1 MKAMYDSK
9 MMGVQELLDGVID
22 ELLFE
27 QDDSEGVMNVE
38 MYLDG
43 KHYFYRFT
51 EYDDNDT
58 VGISLIRDEET
69 IDAMYEDLDNLHYM
83 GFSLEEEKFMALV
96 TKLRQENKRNF
107 SKFMTKGQML
117 NIRWDLM
124 TYLTNANIDVYY
136 TQGLV
141 VIH

>member
-1 MKAMYDSK
+1 MVKESK
-9 MMGVQELLDGVID
+9 MIKLAGMLAGGQLEKIQLD
-22 ELLFE
+22 E
-27 QDDSEGVMNVE
+27 DDSEAITDVTMW
-38 MYLDG
+38 LDG
-43 KHYFYRFT
+43 HHYFYRYT
-51 EYDDNDT
+51 EDYEDNT
-58 VGISLIRDEET
+58 VIITMERDEEK

-83 GFSLEEEKFMALV
+83 GFTLEEEKFMALV
-96 TKLRQENKRNF
+96 AKLKHENKHEY

-117 NIRWDLM
+117 NVRWDLM

>member
-1 MKAMYDSK
+1 MVKESK
-9 MMGVQELLDGVID
+9 MIKLAGMLAGGQLEKIEL
-22 ELLFE
+22 EE
-27 QDDSEGVMNVE
+27 DDSEAITDVTMW
-38 MYLDG
+38 LDG
-43 KHYFYRFT
+43 HHYFYRLT
-51 EYDDNDT
+51 EDYEDNT
-58 VGISLIRDEET
+58 VVITMLQDAEE

-83 GFSLEEEKFMALV
+83 GFTLEEEKFMILV
-96 TKLRQENKRNF
+96 AKLKHENKHEY

-117 NIRWDLM
+117 NVRWDLM

>member
-1 MKAMYDSK
+1 MVKESK
-9 MMGVQELLDGVID
+9 MIKLAGMLASGQLEKIEL
-22 ELLFE
+22 EE
-27 QDDSEGVMNVE
+27 DDSEAITDVTMW
-38 MYLDG
+38 LDG
-43 KHYFYRFT
+43 HHYFYRYT
-51 EYDDNDT
+51 EDLEDNT
-58 VGISLIRDEET
+58 VVITMLQDAED

-96 TKLRQENKRNF
+96 AKLKYENKHEY

-117 NIRWDLM
+117 NVRWDLM
-124 TYLTNANIDVYY
+124 KYLTNANIDVYY

>member
-1 MKAMYDSK
+1 MVNENK
-9 MMGVQELLDGVID
+9 MIKLAGMLASGQIEKIQLD
-22 ELLFE
+22 E
-27 QDDSEGVMNVE
+27 DDSEAITDIVMWLE
-38 MYLDG
+38 G
-43 KHYFYRFT
+43 HHFFYKYT
-51 EYDDNDT
+51 EDYEDNT
-58 VGISLIRDEET
+58 VVITMLQDAED

-96 TKLRQENKRNF
+96 AKLKYENKHEY

-117 NIRWDLM
+117 NVRWDLM
-124 TYLTNANIDVYY
+124 KYMTEANMDVYY

>member
-1 MKAMYDSK
+1 MVKESK
-9 MMGVQELLDGVID
+9 MIKLAGMLAGGQIGKIQLD
-22 ELLFE
+22 E
-27 QDDSEGVMNVE
+27 DDSEAIADVTMW
-38 MYLDG
+38 LDG
-43 KHYFYRFT
+43 HNYFYKYT
-51 EYDDNDT
+51 EDYEDNT
-58 VGISLIRDEET
+58 VVITMLQDAED

-96 TKLRQENKRNF
+96 AKLKYENKHEY

-117 NIRWDLM
+117 NVRWDLM
-124 TYLTNANIDVYY
+124 KYLTNANMDVYY

>member
-1 MKAMYDSK
+1 MVKESK
-9 MMGVQELLDGVID
+9 MIKLAGMLASGQIEKIQLD
-22 ELLFE
+22 E
-27 QDDSEGVMNVE
+27 DDSEAITDIIMWLEGHN
-38 MYLDG
+38 
-43 KHYFYRFT
+43 YFYRLT
-51 EYDDNDT
+51 EDYEDNT
-58 VGISLIRDEET
+58 VVITMLQDAED

-96 TKLRQENKRNF
+96 AKLKYENKHEY

-117 NIRWDLM
+117 NVRWDLM
-124 TYLTNANIDVYY
+124 KYLTNANMDVYY

>member
-1 MKAMYDSK
+1 MVKESK
-9 MMGVQELLDGVID
+9 MIKLACMLASGQIEKIQL
-22 ELLFE
+22 EE
-27 QDDSEGVMNVE
+27 DDSEAITDVTMW
-38 MYLDG
+38 LDG
-43 KHYFYRFT
+43 HHYFYRYT
-51 EYDDNDT
+51 EDYEDNT
-58 VGISLIRDEET
+58 VVITMLKDAEE

-83 GFSLEEEKFMALV
+83 GLSLEEEKFMALV
-96 TKLRQENKRNF
+96 TKLRQENKHEY

-124 TYLTNANIDVYY
+124 TYMTEANIDVYY